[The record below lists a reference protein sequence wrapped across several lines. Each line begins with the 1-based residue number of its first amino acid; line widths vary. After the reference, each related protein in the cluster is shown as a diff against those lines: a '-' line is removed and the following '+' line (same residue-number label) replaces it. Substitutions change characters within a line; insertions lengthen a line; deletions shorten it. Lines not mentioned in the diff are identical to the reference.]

1 MQVVYARQDFP
12 AAVKKTI
19 FLAGPTPRSPS
30 VPSWR
35 PQAIALLR
43 ERGFDGHVFV
53 PEDADGTVRGDYDD
67 QIAWE
72 LAGLERADCI
82 LFWIPRDLETMP
94 AFTTN
99 VEFGH
104 FASSGRAILAA
115 PPDAPKLRYLRELAH
130 RRDVPAVDSLD
141 GAIDL
146 ALAMIGDGVDRRDG
160 ECTVPAAIFRSTAFQ
175 AWYTAQRGAGNTL
188 RGARVGWTLR
198 TGPRR
203 DWLFLWALH
212 VDVWVASESR
222 AKRHEVILGRPD
234 TSQVVLIRRAPH
246 PLDGEVVLV
255 REFRSAARTR
265 DGFVHETPGGS
276 SFDGVVDPLELAVEE
291 VGEEVGL
298 TLPPSRFL
306 SIGNRQ
312 LAATLL
318 SHQAH
323 LFAVELSD
331 DELALLRRDADTRA
345 VKGAGDGELTTLELR
360 RIGDL
365 LSDSDVD
372 WSTLGMI
379 LAAALR
385 H

>member
-1 MQVVYARQDFP
+1 MQVVYARQP
-12 AAVKKTI
+12 YPTTVEKTL
-19 FLAGPTPRSPS
+19 FLAGPTPRRPE
-30 VPSWR
+30 VASWR
-35 PQAIALLR
+35 PEAIALLAA
-43 ERGFDGHVFV
+43 RGFDGHVFV
-53 PEDADGTVRGDYDD
+53 PEDSDGGVRGDYDD

-72 LAGLERADCI
+72 LEGLERADCI

-130 RRDVPAVDSLD
+130 RRDVPELDTLD
-141 GAIDL
+141 GAIDA
-146 ALAMIGDGVDRRDG
+146 ALAMIGPGARRTDG
-160 ECTVPAAIFRSTAFQ
+160 ECTVPAAVFRSPAFQ
-175 AWYTAQRGAGNTL
+175 AWYAAQRAAGNTL

-212 VDVWVASESR
+212 VDVWVASER
-222 AKRHEVILGRPD
+222 RPKRHEVVFGRPD
-234 TSQVVLIRRAPH
+234 TSQVVLLRRAAD

-255 REFRSAARTR
+255 REFRSAARTS

-276 SFDGVVDPLELAVEE
+276 SFDGVLDPLQLAVDE

-318 SHQAH
+318 AHHAH
-323 LFAVELSD
+323 LFVVELTD
-331 DELALLRRDADTRA
+331 DELSRLRADAASET

-360 RIGDL
+360 RVRDL
-365 LSDSDVD
+365 LADPDVD
-372 WSTLGMI
+372 WSTVGMV

-385 H
+385 